1 MVSNSNTQNQ
11 RIKLIFNPVSG
22 DNNQS
27 AAQLMAVIKEMQS
40 HQFVPEIYLIEPDCD
55 LPAMIEEATTQG
67 IRLFVACGGDGTV
80 ASVASALVGTKAVL
94 GIVPT
99 GTQNN
104 IALSLNIPTDISLAI
119 AILKTGYQIQADAGL
134 ITCGGISRSF
144 VEVCTVGL
152 LSSIF
157 PAADDIQHGNLARVG
172 DFLASLTTAPPSEI
186 KLVLDDG
193 EEIRHMGHVV
203 LISNTPYVGRNYQV
217 GSTSSMVDGLLDVSF
232 FSDPS
237 KLELLGYILNEPGT
251 DTTEDPRIQRYLAR
265 RIVIETDPIMTV
277 LVDGIPFGEGPVHI
291 EVKVAALSVIAGS
304 SEPEAQG
311 ETLEA

>member
-1 MVSNSNTQNQ
+1 MVSDSNAQGE

-27 AAQLMAVIKEMQS
+27 AAQLMAVIKEMQA
-40 HQFVPEIYLIEPDCD
+40 HQFVPEIYLIETDCD
-55 LPAMIEEATTQG
+55 LPAVIEEATEQG
-67 IRLFVACGGDGTV
+67 VRIFVACGGDGTV

-104 IALSLNIPTDISLAI
+104 IALSLNIPADISSAI
-119 AILKTGYQIQADAGL
+119 GILKTGSQIQADAGL

-157 PAADDIQHGNLARVG
+157 PAADDIQHGNLGRVG

-186 KLVLDDG
+186 RLILDDG
-193 EEIRHMGHVV
+193 QEIRHLGHVV

-232 FSDPS
+232 FSDLS

-251 DTTEDPRIQRYLAR
+251 DTTDDPRIQRYLAR
-265 RIVIETDPIMTV
+265 SIVIEADPAMTV
-277 LVDGIPFGEGPVHI
+277 LVDGTPFGEGTVHI
-291 EVKVAALSVIAGS
+291 EVKEAALTVIAGAS
-304 SEPEAQG
+304 GPETQG
-311 ETLEA
+311 EALEA